1 MYRTIG
7 VRQSSRYGISFKF
20 TIIQN
25 YLFILAKI
33 SVFKM
38 IKQPPY
44 LKKGD
49 KIAIV
54 CPAKKLPKP
63 IDRGIEILQ
72 SWGLEVVLGE
82 TVTASHHQF
91 SGSDELR
98 AKDMQ
103 QFLDDPSIKAIIAGR
118 GGYGTIRIIDEL
130 DFTAFNAS
138 PKWLVG
144 FSDITILLSH
154 AFAKLNTQSIHGQ
167 MPYTFEESTPE
178 ALESLRK
185 ALFGENETYHYESEW
200 NGRDGAI
207 EGVLVGGNLTLLLA
221 VEGSVSEMDFEDR
234 ILFIEDVGEHEY
246 SIDRMMRTLQRKGK
260 LARLKGLI
268 VGAFNEIGEESIY
281 FGQTPEQVIWE
292 QVKQYDY
299 PVCFGFPSGHIDDN
313 RAMILG
319 KSVYL
324 TVQEKKV
331 TFKYL

>member
-1 MYRTIG
+1 
-7 VRQSSRYGISFKF
+7 
-20 TIIQN
+20 
-25 YLFILAKI
+25 
-33 SVFKM
+33 M

-49 KIAIV
+49 QIAIV

-72 SWGLEVVLGE
+72 SWGLTVLLGK
-82 TVTASHHQF
+82 TVTGSHNQF
-91 SGSDELR
+91 SGTDELR
-98 AKDMQ
+98 TQDIQ

-130 DFTAFNAS
+130 DFTAFNEN

-154 AFAKLNTQSIHGQ
+154 AFAALNTQSIHGQ

-185 ALFGENETYHYESEW
+185 ALFGENDTYTYQSEIEC
-200 NGRDGAI
+200 RDGNA
-207 EGVLVGGNLTLLLA
+207 EGILVGGNLTLLLA
-221 VEGSVSEMDFEDR
+221 VEGSVSEMNFDDK

-246 SIDRMMRTLQRKGK
+246 SIDRMIRTLKRKGK
-260 LARLKGLI
+260 LAKLKGLV

-281 FGQTPEQVIWE
+281 FGQTPEEVIWE
-292 QVKQYDY
+292 QVRDYDY
-299 PVCFGFPSGHIDDN
+299 PVAFLFPSGHIADN
-313 RAMILG
+313 RAMVLG
-319 KSVYL
+319 KSVSL
-324 TVQEKKV
+324 SITNNNV
-331 TFKYL
+331 TFKYI